1 MSVINKELADS
12 LTKKQSLVSPE
23 HAADYLSVTT
33 RTLANWRS
41 RGFPNVPFSKIGR
54 CVRYRLSDLDA
65 YIAKNSHNA
74 VEV

>member
-1 MSVINKELADS
+1 MSNKQNLISAE
-12 LTKKQSLVSPE
+12 Q
-23 HAADYLSVTT
+23 AADYLDVTT

-65 YIAKNSHNA
+65 YIAKHSHNS
-74 VEV
+74 VEG

>member
-1 MSVINKELADS
+1 MTNK
-12 LTKKQSLVSPE
+12 QNLVPPE
-23 HAADYLSVTT
+23 QAAKHLSVTP

-41 RGFPNVPFSKIGR
+41 LGTPNIPYSKIGR

-65 YIAKNSHNA
+65 FIAENSHNA